1 MANFKILS
9 ELCVMVPNKNQLLV
23 YIDGEDNLTI
33 EQFYTSISSKLGFPD
48 TFGNNLDAFD
58 EMLND
63 LEWLNENQIFI
74 VFRNYDDFLADENDE
89 LREVLLTIM
98 DDAAEEWKSDSGTK
112 TLTILIEP
120 SELGV
125 DDLETIGIS
134 YEDEN

>member
-33 EQFYTSISSKLGFPD
+33 EQFYTSISTKLGFPD

>member
-9 ELCVMVPNKNQLLV
+9 ELCVMVPNENQIIA
-23 YIDGEDNLTI
+23 YIDGEDNLST
-33 EQFYTSISSKLGFPD
+33 EQFYNTIAKQLHFPSD
-48 TFGNNLDAFD
+48 FGANLDAFD

-63 LEWLNENQIFI
+63 LSWLVQNEIFI

-89 LREVLLTIM
+89 LREILLTIL
-98 DDAAEEWKSDSGTK
+98 DDAAEEWKSDAGTK
-112 TLTILIEP
+112 SLKILIEP

-134 YEDEN
+134 YEDEA